1 MTAGLTFPFVTDLD
15 PDRAGEGSLDPLGL
29 ARLADRLADQIAP
42 EVTARMS
49 RIRFVTAIAACSQLL
64 GEPADMLST
73 DGIPAYL
80 AFEWHVVESFVRVSP
95 ASGTDAVP
103 GIQKARARLRDHR
116 RHLNGPS
123 YLETPKV
130 FGFHG
135 VYKRIARD
143 MEVVDENLVLLP
155 RGDELVA
162 TWERELQL
170 DGFARRLSRTRGG
183 RLALQLKGQVE
194 RALDKG
200 AVGLGYSSQWWP
212 VISGAFGPGDAG
224 ARERRQLWGW
234 LVDPRWEV
242 RREIALL
249 IARDPGSATDER
261 GAVERLLAES
271 LSAELRN
278 RLRAIDGFEAAVR
291 PLDDGFRLLR
301 SIATQRIP
309 RPLQGLTPPRTQRSK
324 RSPSRCPAPSG
335 RRGNDSKK
343 SALPASLRQNSGSSQ
358 NTCRLTN
365 SWRRSSIAM
374 TKFRGARESV
384 RGSSATREGSRYAV
398 SAAWMIRS
406 YPAPR
411 ICTRIGS
418 SRCAHLPGTF
428 DQRSRGEREL
438 QTPVG
443 FVAASRRSR
452 TSPGL
457 HRHDVHI

>member
-1 MTAGLTFPFVTDLD
+1 LTTVGLTFPFVTDLD

-29 ARLADRLADQIAP
+29 ARLADRLADEIAP

-64 GEPADMLST
+64 GEPADILST
-73 DGIPAYL
+73 DGTPAYL

-143 MEVVDENLVLLP
+143 IEVVDENLVLLP

-162 TWERELQL
+162 TWEREQQL
-170 DGFARRLSRTRGG
+170 EGFARRLSRTRGG
-183 RLALQLKGQVE
+183 RLAQQLKGQVE

-200 AVGLGYSSQWWP
+200 GVELGYSSQWWP

-224 ARERRQLWGW
+224 GRERRQLWGW

-249 IARDPGSATDER
+249 IARDRDSPSDER

-291 PLDDGFRLLR
+291 PLDDGFRLCARSPHSASHRPSLR
-301 SIATQRIP
+301 
-309 RPLQGLTPPRTQRSK
+309 LTPPRTQQSD
-324 RSPSRCPAPSG
+324 RSPSRCPALSG
-335 RRGNDSKK
+335 QRGNDSKQ
-343 SALPASLRQNSGSSQ
+343 SALRASSRPSSGSSRSPY
-358 NTCRLTN
+358 RLTN

-374 TKFRGARESV
+374 TKCSAAKENA
-384 RGSSATREGSRYAV
+384 RGSSATREDSRSAV
-398 SAAWMIRS
+398 SAAWMIPS
-406 YPAPR
+406 SPATH
-411 ICTRIGS
+411 ICTPIES
-418 SRCAHLPGTF
+418 SRCVRSPGTF
-428 DQRSRGEREL
+428 D
-438 QTPVG
+438 
-443 FVAASRRSR
+443 
-452 TSPGL
+452 
-457 HRHDVHI
+457 HR

>member
-1 MTAGLTFPFVTDLD
+1 MTVGLTFPFVTDLD

-29 ARLADRLADQIAP
+29 ARLADRLADEIAP

-64 GEPADMLST
+64 GEPADMLSK
-73 DGIPAYL
+73 DGTPAYL

-103 GIQKARARLRDHR
+103 GIQKARARLRDRR

-143 MEVVDENLVLLP
+143 MEVADENLVLLP

-162 TWERELQL
+162 TWEREQQL
-170 DGFARRLSRTRGG
+170 DGFARRLSRARGG
-183 RLALQLKGQVE
+183 RLALQLKGQVG
-194 RALDKG
+194 RALDNG
-200 AVGLGYSSQWWP
+200 GVELGYSSQWWP

-224 ARERRQLWGW
+224 GRERRQLWGW

-249 IARDPGSATDER
+249 IARDRDSSTDER

-309 RPLQGLTPPRTQRSK
+309 SAVAAADAAKNPAMRQVAQSLSAAIRSAGERLEEVGLAAEFEAELGQFAEHLPADQLVEAILDRHDEVQGRKGKRAWFERDETGFAVRGIGRLDDPFVPRTAYLHPYRIFALRSFA
-324 RSPSRCPAPSG
+324 R
-335 RRGNDSKK
+335 D
-343 SALPASLRQNSGSSQ
+343 LRP
-358 NTCRLTN
+358 T
-365 SWRRSSIAM
+365 
-374 TKFRGARESV
+374 V
-384 RGSSATREGSRYAV
+384 TR
-398 SAAWMIRS
+398 
-406 YPAPR
+406 
-411 ICTRIGS
+411 
-418 SRCAHLPGTF
+418 
-428 DQRSRGEREL
+428 
-438 QTPVG
+438 
-443 FVAASRRSR
+443 
-452 TSPGL
+452 
-457 HRHDVHI
+457 